1 MCILSYTKVKKNVD
15 INRYTKYIIKR
26 SGKIKD
32 VYKKKY
38 TKNAAGDVSAVFLCL
53 LQRPCWLMSAWI
65 GDYMDDIPDADNMAD
80 MDNMANIDNMDAMNK
95 KNEKVLQNIKMTEK
109 I

>member
-15 INRYTKYIIKR
+15 INRYTKYIIRR

-38 TKNAAGDVSAVFLCL
+38 IKNAAGDVSAVFLCL
-53 LQRPCWLMSAWI
+53 L
-65 GDYMDDIPDADNMAD
+65 
-80 MDNMANIDNMDAMNK
+80 
-95 KNEKVLQNIKMTEK
+95 
-109 I
+109 